1 SDAIEQEYFRTDEA
15 LDTMTTAEDALIED
29 YLEGRLSS
37 DDRVRFESH
46 YLATDEHRTRVETIR
61 RLSLMTGPATAPASS
76 GGNVRLLALA
86 ASLVAIAGAGVW
98 IAFSQSRGPE
108 PAAPPVA
115 SPHATVFAFAVSPMT
130 VRGNAET
137 PALTVPPGIDLVEL
151 QFEASGNA

>member
-1 SDAIEQEYFRTDEA
+1 
-15 LDTMTTAEDALIED
+15 
-29 YLEGRLSS
+29 
-37 DDRVRFESH
+37 
-46 YLATDEHRTRVETIR
+46 TRVETIR
-61 RLSLMTGPATAPASS
+61 RLSLMAGPAAAPGSS
-76 GGNVRLLALA
+76 GVNVRLLALA

-151 QFEASGNA
+151 QFEASGNARPLDRGRVVIRTVAGADVWQGPIASSAGLPSGIIAAVEIPADRLRADDY